1 MRCVVYKIPTIIQ
14 KTPANHDQEN
24 LTKNLLFRDSSE
36 NKTQSS
42 ESATATFF
50 KSIDFETYIYP
61 INMKTQYVKQEGY
74 NYQYRRFH

>member
-1 MRCVVYKIPTIIQ
+1 MFSDLNSLRCVVYEIPTFIQ
-14 KTPANHDQEN
+14 KLAANLDQEN

-50 KSIDFETYIYP
+50 KLIDFDTYIFP
-61 INMKTQYVKQEGY
+61 INMKTQYGKQEG
-74 NYQYRRFH
+74 